1 MQVQLSNSAIL
12 ARMLSCNTR
21 SWVHHPGIQDWSDPI
36 TLPQSNV
43 AMGNLPEMEVW
54 MGKLSYCCLPHV
66 WMANKGYAPQV
77 TPSSAHDCSESH
89 QWYTQSQLL
98 ASKNLMAPA
107 PGITWSLLDE
117 VDGDGSQ
124 LEDANAQ
131 VWHVSNVGATQL
143 CPGSLYSYQ
152 KLHMC
157 T

>member
-1 MQVQLSNSAIL
+1 M
-12 ARMLSCNTR
+12 
-21 SWVHHPGIQDWSDPI
+21 QDWSDPI
-36 TLPQSNV
+36 TLPQSNM
-43 AMGNLPEMEVW
+43 AMGNLLEMEVW

-66 WMANKGYAPQV
+66 WMAKKGYTPQV
-77 TPSSAHDCSESH
+77 SPSSAHDCSESH

-107 PGITWSLLDE
+107 PGIIWIIRKWSVENLADSLLDE

-124 LEDANAQ
+124 LQDANAQ
-131 VWHVSNVGATQL
+131 VWHVSNVGATHL